1 MTRTEMINNL
11 LDSYTTR
18 EIRAL
23 AKRLGVDVNDD
34 AWKYWFKRA
43 DEFSDDTGKPTI
55 GKVFLL
61 DPISDILFDP
71 GGWHEEFNKLA
82 EMESNNE
89 SWEKFL
95 IKRHKLEVD
104 NADG

>member
-1 MTRTEMINNL
+1 MKMLRTEMIDNL
-11 LDSYTTR
+11 MRSYTTR

-23 AKRLGVDVNDD
+23 ANLLGM
-34 AWKYWFKRA
+34 W
-43 DEFSDDTGKPTI
+43 GKHDFTD
-55 GKVFLL
+55 LENL
-61 DPISDILFDP
+61 ISDKLFDP
-71 GGWHEEFNKLA
+71 GGWNEEFNKLA
-82 EMESNNE
+82 EMESNDE